1 LIVKELQ
8 DSGIHPQD
16 ISVWEENSWPD
27 AEDYVV
33 IIFDSLDLKLFG
45 EEAFPE
51 NVNILPKDVWSCLKI
66 MISKSWAD
74 IRLYTS
80 RLQIHADK
88 QKVLVKYYFQGMF
101 SY

>member
-1 LIVKELQ
+1 
-8 DSGIHPQD
+8 
-16 ISVWEENSWPD
+16 
-27 AEDYVV
+27 VV
-33 IIFDSLDLKLFG
+33 IIFDSLGLKLFG

-51 NVNILPKDVWSCLKI
+51 NVDILPKNVQNCLKI
-66 MISKSWAD
+66 MIFKSWAD

-88 QKVLVKYYFQGMF
+88 QKVLVEHHFQGMF